1 MLSQLH
7 DSVGICWQIKCP
19 RTLPPARRH
28 GELEKSPKNW
38 VPLWHLWKGGWFFH
52 FPVRRTNTKTEEE
65 IDILQQQELN
75 ARGRFPCR
83 FPGCNKSFKYNG
95 KTRRNHELFHHPRV
109 QFKDSTIMTQSSP
122 ECTALQKET
131 KAGDDVYNYNCAILA
146 DWFLFFNFL
155 NAIKEGVGERIVQQ
169 YKYIMLSCKANGSH
183 STKYALECLTQF
195 FFVFALLSQRD
206 SKQFVWNRSVN
217 NSGKK
222 AANIPI
228 DEDTE
233 HERNAIKQGIRNIGP
248 NVTKNAVQRIYFARR
263 PTASILSNLVNS
275 IKWQLPSG
283 KHSHGNLER
292 DLNKLIKRAFEFK
305 IFSEVKGC
313 SYKIL
318 NSFQRDRL
326 ANLDVSSLHH

>member
-1 MLSQLH
+1 MLKTHAHADSDLGTLINRRNVTGDPHSSFRAILPPMLPQLH
-7 DSVGICWQIKCP
+7 DSVGICWKIKCP
-19 RTLPPARRH
+19 RTLPPA
-28 GELEKSPKNW
+28 
-38 VPLWHLWKGGWFFH
+38 
-52 FPVRRTNTKTEEE
+52 
-65 IDILQQQELN
+65 
-75 ARGRFPCR
+75 
-83 FPGCNKSFKYNG
+83 SFKYNG

-109 QFKDSTIMTQSSP
+109 QFKDSTMMTQSSP

-146 DWFLFFNFL
+146 DCFLFFNFL
-155 NAIKEGVGERIVQQ
+155 NAIEEGVGERIVQQ

-195 FFVFALLSQRD
+195 FFVFAPLSQRD

-233 HERNAIKQGIRNIGP
+233 HESNAIKQGIRNIGP
-248 NVTKNAVQRIYFARR
+248 NVTKNAVQRIYFARH

-283 KHSHGNLER
+283 KHWKSG
-292 DLNKLIKRAFEFK
+292 
-305 IFSEVKGC
+305 KGL
-313 SYKIL
+313 K
-318 NSFQRDRL
+318 
-326 ANLDVSSLHH
+326 

>member
-1 MLSQLH
+1 MTVLGFADKSSAPEHYPLPEDMEKLRKAQKLEYLH
-7 DSVGICWQIKCP
+7 GSEKEVDSFIFQSEEQMQK
-19 RTLPPARRH
+19 LKA
-28 GELEKSPKNW
+28 
-38 VPLWHLWKGGWFFH
+38 
-52 FPVRRTNTKTEEE
+52 EEE
-65 IDILQQQELN
+65 IDILQQQEVT
-75 ARGRFPCR
+75 AKGRFPCR

-146 DWFLFFNFL
+146 DCFLFFNFL
-155 NAIKEGVGERIVQQ
+155 NTIKEGDGERIVQQ

-195 FFVFALLSQRD
+195 FFVFALLLQRD
-206 SKQFVWNRSVN
+206 SEQFVWNRSVN

-222 AANIPI
+222 APNIPI

-233 HERNAIKQGIRNIGP
+233 HESNAIKQGIRNIGP

-275 IKWQLPSG
+275 IK
-283 KHSHGNLER
+283 
-292 DLNKLIKRAFEFK
+292 
-305 IFSEVKGC
+305 
-313 SYKIL
+313 
-318 NSFQRDRL
+318 
-326 ANLDVSSLHH
+326 

>member
-1 MLSQLH
+1 MFTWYLSNQQIPIISYLFQQLIYSWFFSSKSDSDLGTLFPDRTLINWRNVTGDPHSSFRANGDFLHVIFLSQCYHSCMTVL
-7 DSVGICWQIKCP
+7 GF
-19 RTLPPARRH
+19 A
-28 GELEKSPKNW
+28 EKSSAPEHY
-38 VPLWHLWKGGWFFH
+38 PLPEDMEKLRKAQKLEYLYGISEKEVDSFIFQSEEQIQKL
-52 FPVRRTNTKTEEE
+52 KTEEE
-65 IDILQQQELN
+65 IDILQQQELT
-75 ARGRFPCR
+75 AKGRFPCR

-146 DWFLFFNFL
+146 DSFLFFNFL

-183 STKYALECLTQF
+183 STKYALECLTRF

-222 AANIPI
+222 
-228 DEDTE
+228 
-233 HERNAIKQGIRNIGP
+233 
-248 NVTKNAVQRIYFARR
+248 
-263 PTASILSNLVNS
+263 S
-275 IKWQLPSG
+275 
-283 KHSHGNLER
+283 
-292 DLNKLIKRAFEFK
+292 
-305 IFSEVKGC
+305 C
-313 SYKIL
+313 
-318 NSFQRDRL
+318 
-326 ANLDVSSLHH
+326 